1 MQTEMVLINQR
12 RNELLKMEAAE
23 DQRQQ
28 SLQKMQ
34 EEIEALRLMK
44 NFFEEQVESANQQNQ
59 IGSADGWVMVQQQ
72 NRQNNQEW
80 QIFNGVICVKVL

>member
-28 SLQKMQ
+28 SLRKMQ